1 MTNGCPSQ
9 RGGRFFYMQKC
20 SKKKRVGR
28 TVFLPLFDFYRYFNS
43 AKASLIRRMASM
55 MFSSEVA

>member
-1 MTNGCPSQ
+1 MTNGCPSP
-9 RGGRFFYMQKC
+9 RGGRLFYMQKC
-20 SKKKRVGR
+20 SKKRVGR

-55 MFSSEVA
+55 IFSSDVA